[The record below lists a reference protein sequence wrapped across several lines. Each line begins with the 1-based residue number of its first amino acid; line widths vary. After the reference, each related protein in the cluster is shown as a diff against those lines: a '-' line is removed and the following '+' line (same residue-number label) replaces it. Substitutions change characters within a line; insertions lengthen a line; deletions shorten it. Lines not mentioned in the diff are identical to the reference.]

1 MTAATARLLQAS
13 AAPAGESTGPAG
25 ESTGPAG
32 ESTGPAGESTGSA
45 GESTGPAGEA
55 ADSSGSVHSWDLSTG
70 VDGPGTRF
78 VVFTAGCPLRCVY
91 CHNPDTWFARNGR
104 RMSAAEVL
112 ARAARYRQFIGAA
125 GGGLTVSGGEPLLQP
140 AFTRAI
146 LTGAKELGLHTALD
160 TSGYLGSRADDAL
173 LDAADL
179 VLLDIKSFD
188 PAIARRVTG
197 RGMGPTLS
205 FARRLAARRQP
216 VWVRFV
222 LVPGWTDD
230 PGNVAALARF
240 VASLGN
246 VERVD
251 VLPFHTLGA
260 AKYTALGL
268 DYPCAEVT
276 PPTAGQIDQARAA
289 FTTAGVPAV

>member
-1 MTAATARLLQAS
+1 MTAPIAPIAPTAGPPP
-13 AAPAGESTGPAG
+13 APA
-25 ESTGPAG
+25 
-32 ESTGPAGESTGSA
+32 
-45 GESTGPAGEA
+45 A
-55 ADSSGSVHSWDLSTG
+55 AVTGSVHSWDLSTG

-91 CHNPDTWFARNGR
+91 CHNPDTWSGRNGR
-104 RMSAAEVL
+104 RISAADVL
-112 ARAARYRQFIGAA
+112 AQASRYRRFIGAA

-140 AFTRAI
+140 AFTRAV
-146 LTGAKELGLHTALD
+146 LAGSKELGLHTALD
-160 TSGYLGSRADDAL
+160 TSGYLGARADDEL
-173 LDAADL
+173 LDATDL

-188 PAIARRVTG
+188 PATARRVTG
-197 RGMGPTLS
+197 GSIAPTLA
-205 FARRLAARRQP
+205 FARRLAARHQL

-240 VASLGN
+240 IASLGN

-251 VLPFHTLGA
+251 VLPFHLLGA
-260 AKYTALGL
+260 AKYAALGL

-276 PPTAGQIDQARAA
+276 PPTAGQIDRVRAV
-289 FTTAGVPAV
+289 FTAAGLHAV

>member
-1 MTAATARLLQAS
+1 MTAPTAPTAPT
-13 AAPAGESTGPAG
+13 AGPPPAPA
-25 ESTGPAG
+25 
-32 ESTGPAGESTGSA
+32 
-45 GESTGPAGEA
+45 A
-55 ADSSGSVHSWDLSTG
+55 AVTGSVHSWDLSTG

-91 CHNPDTWFARNGR
+91 CHNPDTWSGRNGR
-104 RMSAAEVL
+104 RISAADVL
-112 ARAARYRQFIGAA
+112 AQASRYRRFIGAA

-140 AFTRAI
+140 AFTRAV
-146 LTGAKELGLHTALD
+146 LAGAKELGLHTALD
-160 TSGYLGSRADDAL
+160 TSGYLGARADDEL
-173 LDAADL
+173 LDATDL

-188 PAIARRVTG
+188 PATARRVTG
-197 RGMGPTLS
+197 GSIAPTLA
-205 FARRLAARRQP
+205 FARRLAARHQP

-240 VASLGN
+240 IASLGN

-251 VLPFHTLGA
+251 VLPFHLLGA
-260 AKYTALGL
+260 AKYAALGL

-276 PPTAGQIDQARAA
+276 PPTAGQIDRVRAV
-289 FTTAGVPAV
+289 FTAAGLHAV

>member
-1 MTAATARLLQAS
+1 MTAVTAGPPQ
-13 AAPAGESTGPAG
+13 APAGAPGIT
-25 ESTGPAG
+25 
-32 ESTGPAGESTGSA
+32 
-45 GESTGPAGEA
+45 
-55 ADSSGSVHSWDLSTG
+55 GSVHSWDLSTG

-91 CHNPDTWFARNGR
+91 CHNPDTWSGRNGQ
-104 RMSAAEVL
+104 RMSAAAVL
-112 ARAARYRQFIGAA
+112 AQAGRYRQFIGAA

-140 AFTRAI
+140 AFTRAV

-160 TSGYLGSRADDAL
+160 TSGYLGVRADDEL
-173 LDAADL
+173 LDATDL

-188 PAIARRVTG
+188 SAIARRVTG
-197 RGMGPTLS
+197 RSIAPTLA
-205 FARRLAARRQP
+205 FARRLAARHQL

-230 PGNVAALARF
+230 RGDVTALARF
-240 VASLGN
+240 TASLGN
-246 VERVD
+246 VEQVD

-268 DYPCAEVT
+268 DYPCAT
-276 PPTAGQIDQARAA
+276 AAPPTAEQISQARAA
-289 FTTAGVPAV
+289 FTAVGLHAV

>member
-13 AAPAGESTGPAG
+13 AAPPGESTAPAG
-25 ESTGPAG
+25 EHR
-32 ESTGPAGESTGSA
+32 
-45 GESTGPAGEA
+45 A
-55 ADSSGSVHSWDLSTG
+55 AEITGSVHSWDLSTG

-140 AFTRAI
+140 TFTRAI

-160 TSGYLGSRADDAL
+160 TSGYLGTRADDAL
-173 LDAADL
+173 LDATDL

-188 PAIARRVTG
+188 LAIARKVTG
-197 RGMGPTLS
+197 RGIGPTLA
-205 FARRLAARRQP
+205 FARRLAARRQRSGCASSSSP
-216 VWVRFV
+216 AGPTTRATSPRSPG
-222 LVPGWTDD
+222 LSRPSATSNGSTCSRSMRSVP
-230 PGNVAALARF
+230 P
-240 VASLGN
+240 S
-246 VERVD
+246 
-251 VLPFHTLGA
+251 
-260 AKYTALGL
+260 
-268 DYPCAEVT
+268 T
-276 PPTAGQIDQARAA
+276 PRSAWII
-289 FTTAGVPAV
+289 PAPR